1 MSTILLLVISI
12 VAPWTVHL
20 APPRQ
25 RALALVGV
33 IAVFLL
39 YGIFAE
45 NPLTQWEMWAG
56 LAAGILTVMFL
67 AGGAGAGRGSTA
79 PRPRT
84 EAAAAQPAP
93 ALRGGQRAH
102 RRALGAAP
110 LRHGSARSRWARIR
124 RCARSGSSSST
135 SPRRSALTPF
145 ALSPAASRA
154 MPRGR
159 KASA

>member
-67 AGGAGAGRGSTA
+67 AGGTGAGRGS
-79 PRPRT
+79 RPRASVT
-84 EAAAAQPAP
+84 DAAAAQPAP

-102 RRALGAAP
+102 RRALGARPYVTGRRARGGRGSGAAP
-110 LRHGSARSRWARIR
+110 GPAPRAAPAR
-124 RCARSGSSSST
+124 
-135 SPRRSALTPF
+135 
-145 ALSPAASRA
+145 AAA
-154 MPRGR
+154 P
-159 KASA
+159 